1 MPKMYSVK
9 SLFLMATLVIM
20 TVLTSGCQQDAR
32 HYGGS
37 STIDL
42 PAGKKLVP
50 YTVQWDR
57 NANIWYLTE
66 DAEPGYQPK
75 TYEFKESSNLGVMEG
90 TLTFVEHKAGDIV
103 PTREEKKNET
113 AEQAKKILENQE
125 GGLLK
130 PAEPVGVL
138 KPPGQNK

>member
-1 MPKMYSVK
+1 MVK
-9 SLFLMATLVIM
+9 KIMAVAMMLIVMLVM
-20 TVLTSGCQQDAR
+20 SGCQQDAR

-50 YTVQWDR
+50 YTVQWDK
-57 NANIWYLTE
+57 NSNIWYLTE
-66 DAEPGYQPK
+66 DAPADYKPK

-113 AEQAKKILENQE
+113 AEQAKKILEQQQQ
-125 GGLLK
+125 GGK
-130 PAEPVGVL
+130 
-138 KPPGQNK
+138 N